1 MNKRP
6 RAILA
11 DSSLILVGMIW
22 GLNFT
27 LIKFAIG
34 IIPPMEFI
42 GLRFFIAALILMI
55 IFQKHLRATQRAELL
70 AGSIIGIFLF
80 LGFLTQTIGLQYTTP
95 GKSGFITSLYIVIV
109 PFMASLL
116 KQKFVGRV
124 PITGAILALS
134 GLCMISISLNE
145 LFFLSKGD
153 LLSVVCAVF
162 YAFHILAVEHYSLTY
177 NPYVLTIVQIAF
189 TGIMSMV
196 YSLTFEPVQ
205 LEIPNFVWGA
215 VLYTGLLGTSFAL
228 VIQNV
233 AQKYTSSSHAALLM
247 GLEAPFSLLFS
258 IWIWGEAPS
267 PRGLIGS
274 TLIFI
279 AILFVELGPSILSRY
294 LTKSQ
299 QSDAQN

>member
-116 KQKFVGRV
+116 KQKFVGWV
-124 PITGAILALS
+124 PITGAILA
-134 GLCMISISLNE
+134 
-145 LFFLSKGD
+145 
-153 LLSVVCAVF
+153 
-162 YAFHILAVEHYSLTY
+162 
-177 NPYVLTIVQIAF
+177 
-189 TGIMSMV
+189 
-196 YSLTFEPVQ
+196 
-205 LEIPNFVWGA
+205 
-215 VLYTGLLGTSFAL
+215 
-228 VIQNV
+228 
-233 AQKYTSSSHAALLM
+233 
-247 GLEAPFSLLFS
+247 
-258 IWIWGEAPS
+258 
-267 PRGLIGS
+267 
-274 TLIFI
+274 
-279 AILFVELGPSILSRY
+279 
-294 LTKSQ
+294 
-299 QSDAQN
+299 

>member
-1 MNKRP
+1 
-6 RAILA
+6 
-11 DSSLILVGMIW
+11 
-22 GLNFT
+22 
-27 LIKFAIG
+27 
-34 IIPPMEFI
+34 MEFI
-42 GLRFFIAALILMI
+42 GLRFFIAALILI
-55 IFQKHLRATQRAELL
+55 LIFQKHLRAIHRAELL

-116 KQKFVGRV
+116 KRKFVGWV
-124 PITGAILALS
+124 PITGAILAFS

-162 YAFHILAVEHYSLTY
+162 YAFHILAVEYYSPKY

-205 LEIPNFVWGA
+205 LAIPGFVWGA

-267 PRGLIGS
+267 ARGLIGS

-279 AILFVELGPSILSRY
+279 AILFVELGPSVFSRY
-294 LTKSQ
+294 LTKNQHSG
-299 QSDAQN
+299 AQD